1 MKRTKLFSGLV
12 VLALV
17 AAPSPSQGQLTSFSN
32 TNFGLIADQ
41 LETLEVLNPNSTLI
55 DQFYY
60 NLRAAFDWATPVLQR
75 NYVYQVRISGRGGI
89 GPLDRGDARPD
100 AAYCPTSVGQAMS
113 IAVRACNAFGVSVW
127 DGVLGRRPFDD
138 VYDPVNHTYDYYVE
152 GLDAAL
158 TWSWRD
164 SPYSDNVDGYN
175 VEVYQ
180 VGQLA
185 SVAVPEPTSALL
197 LLTGVVGLA
206 WVARRREEV
215 A

>member
-1 MKRTKLFSGLV
+1 M
-12 VLALV
+12 
-17 AAPSPSQGQLTSFSN
+17 
-32 TNFGLIADQ
+32 
-41 LETLEVLNPNSTLI
+41 
-55 DQFYY
+55 
-60 NLRAAFDWATPVLQR
+60 
-75 NYVYQVRISGRGGI
+75 
-89 GPLDRGDARPD
+89 
-100 AAYCPTSVGQAMS
+100 
-113 IAVRACNAFGVSVW
+113 W